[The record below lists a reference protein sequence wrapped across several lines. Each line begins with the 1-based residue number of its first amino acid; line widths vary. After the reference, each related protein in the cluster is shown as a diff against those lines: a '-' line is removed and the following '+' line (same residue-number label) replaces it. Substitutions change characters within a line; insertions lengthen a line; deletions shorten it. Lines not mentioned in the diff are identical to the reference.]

1 MSQQNRVTKACV
13 WTAVIGNG
21 KRMSRKWRKQ
31 RIQGEL
37 DIIDYTGRER
47 TVYAPGYSTNG
58 QIVDDDMMTSFPRY
72 IFRFSITTSFTCA
85 ICKDVSSISLSLS
98 DLHLKWV
105 IL

>member
-37 DIIDYTGRER
+37 DIIDCTGREV
-47 TVYAPGYSTNG
+47 TVYAPGYSEYG
-58 QIVDDDMMTSFPRY
+58 QMVDDDMIRTWLPQWGASYYDASFQP
-72 IFRFSITTSFTCA
+72 
-85 ICKDVSSISLSLS
+85 DD
-98 DLHLKWV
+98 DLY
-105 IL
+105 

>member
-47 TVYAPGYSTNG
+47 TIYAPGYSECG
-58 QIVDDDMMTSFPRY
+58 QTVDDDMMRSWLPQWGATYYDPSFQPDDGLY
-72 IFRFSITTSFTCA
+72 
-85 ICKDVSSISLSLS
+85 
-98 DLHLKWV
+98 
-105 IL
+105 